1 MLRWGS
7 LDGVPLKG
15 QLGLEEHGGR
25 TPAGVIARVA
35 RRLLARTA
43 AIWRNWLVEAP
54 GKRSR
59 VAGDH

>member
-1 MLRWGS
+1 MGP

-35 RRLLARTA
+35 RRRLALTA
-43 AIWRNWLVEAP
+43 AAWHHWLVEAP
-54 GKRSR
+54 GKRSP
-59 VAGDH
+59 VTDDH